1 MFGGKSGEKYSQ
13 AIYILDLNT
22 MQLQNVIYH
31 QAINN
36 SNSCNKVINSSLYI
50 FGQSQTGEENAT
62 GFLVRLDLETYEW
75 ITLG

>member
-1 MFGGKSGEKYSQ
+1 
-13 AIYILDLNT
+13 

-50 FGQSQTGEENAT
+50 FGQNQIGEENET
-62 GFLVRLDLETYEW
+62 GFLVRLDLETY
-75 ITLG
+75 